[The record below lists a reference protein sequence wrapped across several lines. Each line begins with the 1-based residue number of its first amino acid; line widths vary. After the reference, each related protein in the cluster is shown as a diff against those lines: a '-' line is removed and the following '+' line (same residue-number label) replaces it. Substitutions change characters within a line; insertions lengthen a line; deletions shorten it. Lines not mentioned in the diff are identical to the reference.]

1 MEKTIKFVV
10 SGKVQGVFF
19 RASTKKQADGLLL
32 SGWVHNCEN
41 GNVEGCASGKSAAIE
56 KFVLWLEQGPRWA
69 KVDSL
74 TVEDCEYQAFNSF
87 DVR

>member
-1 MEKTIKFVV
+1 MV

-19 RASTKKQADGLLL
+19 RASTKKQADRL
-32 SGWVHNCEN
+32 SLCGWVHNCEN
-41 GNVEGCASGKSAAIE
+41 GNVQGCASGTSAAVE
-56 KFVLWLEQGPRWA
+56 QFVLWLQRGPLLA

-74 TVEDCEYQAFNSF
+74 TVEDCKHQAFNSF